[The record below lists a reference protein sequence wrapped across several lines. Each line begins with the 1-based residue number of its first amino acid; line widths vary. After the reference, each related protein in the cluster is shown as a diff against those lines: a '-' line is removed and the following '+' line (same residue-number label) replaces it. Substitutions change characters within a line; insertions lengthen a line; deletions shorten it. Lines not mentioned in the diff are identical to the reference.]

1 MFQLNDVRYK
11 DILDIK
17 EVSIKPN
24 KVTAIIGA
32 SGSGKTTL
40 VKLFN
45 QLISQDSGSITY
57 NDKPIEE
64 LDTIELRKEVVML
77 SQTPAIFEGNIRD
90 NLLIGLTFSG
100 KEAASDEDLKKTLKM
115 VKLDKQLDDDAESL
129 SGGEKQ
135 RVAFAR
141 VILMDAPVYL
151 LDEPTSALDD
161 ETEAIVMD
169 RFIEEA
175 RKNSKSVIMITH
187 SKKVAED
194 YSDEIIQM
202 SEINRGEPEH
212 A

>member
-1 MFQLNDVRYK
+1 MFQLNDVTYK
-11 DILDIK
+11 DILNIK
-17 EVSIKPN
+17 NVSIKAN
-24 KVTAIIGA
+24 KITAIIGA

-40 VKLFN
+40 VKLLN

-57 NDKPIEE
+57 QNKPI
-64 LDTIELRKEVVML
+64 DAFDPIELRKEVVML
-77 SQTPAIFEGNIRD
+77 SQTPAIFDGNIRD
-90 NLLIGLTFSG
+90 NLLIGLKFSG
-100 KEAASDEDLKKTLKM
+100 KEAAKDDELKKALEK
-115 VKLDKQLDDDAESL
+115 VKLDKSLDDDADSL

-141 VILMDAPVYL
+141 VILMDAPVYV

-175 RKNSKSVIMITH
+175 RKNNKSVIMITH

-202 SEINRGEPEH
+202 SDINKKELEH